1 MTTISQFDA
10 RQGEG
15 KAHNCA
21 LRQRF
26 FIQLRDA
33 LCFVLAKLARF
44 CCLAKATS
52 SVMVCQISRLDG

>member
-15 KAHNCA
+15 KAHNCV

-26 FIQLRDA
+26 LIQLRDA
-33 LCFVLAKLARF
+33 LYIVLAKLARF

-52 SVMVCQISRLDG
+52 SVMVCSISRLDG